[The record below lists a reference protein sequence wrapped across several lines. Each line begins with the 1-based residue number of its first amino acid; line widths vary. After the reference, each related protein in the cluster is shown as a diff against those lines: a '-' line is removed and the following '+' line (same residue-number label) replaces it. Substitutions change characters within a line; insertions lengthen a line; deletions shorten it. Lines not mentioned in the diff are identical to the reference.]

1 MFGGSEW
8 LFSAGATPGGTMGQQ
23 AKERHMRAV
32 VITEPGEPEVM
43 QWLDV
48 PDPSPGPGEV
58 AINYRTED
66 FVAAV
71 LEAAHVAGGSGA
83 PGDGRRR
90 ARRQDLAAPYLT
102 RWSEAAGRETD

>member
-8 LFSAGATPGGTMGQQ
+8 LFSAGATLGGTMGQQ
-23 AKERHMRAV
+23 VKGRHMRAV

-58 AINYRTED
+58 VID
-66 FVAAV
+66 VAASGV
-71 LEAAHVAGGSGA
+71 NRADLMQQSGSTSGRSST
-83 PGDGRRR
+83 PGRSKRSSTGSCPCRRPL
-90 ARRQDLAAPYLT
+90 RRT
-102 RWSEAAGRETD
+102 G